1 MLFNSFEYII
11 FLLAVFV
18 LFVATNRKQTLLIRN
33 FILLAASWYF
43 YSCLHWWFVL
53 LLLYTT
59 TVNYLCGRWIG
70 AAQNKGRSGK
80 AGAAVSII
88 LSLAIL
94 IVFKYAYVFDSS
106 ILLPVGLS
114 FFTFQAL
121 TYTIDIYRKKI
132 SVENNPINVALFIS
146 FFPTLLSGPIERA
159 RNLLPQFRKKNDI
172 SWDNI
177 TSGAGLFVWGLFKK
191 VVIADRL
198 AQYVNLAYLNPEG
211 QSGSTLAVAAVFY
224 SFQIYCDFSGYADMA
239 IASGRILGF
248 RIMQNFNFPYYVN
261 TIKEFWRRWHIS
273 LTSWFTEYVYISMGG
288 NRVIKPRWI
297 LNISA
302 VFLLSGIWHGAGWL
316 FLIWGMLHGGGILV
330 HRWWKNRP
338 AALAGWKIPHLIAV
352 GMTFFLVNILWVFFR
367 STSLV
372 RAISILKSMFSFQT
386 PVNLSL
392 EFRWAVQ
399 NYSEIH
405 FYLLLLL
412 FSLSLASVFLLPN
425 SNEIVSKTLRHPALQ
440 TAITVICCV
449 AGILCI
455 GRGVPFLYFNF

>member
-11 FLLAVFV
+11 FLIAVFV

-43 YSCLHWWFVL
+43 YSCLHWWFVM

-59 TVNYLCGRWIG
+59 TVNYLCGRWID
-70 AAQNKGRSGK
+70 ADQNKGRNGK
-80 AGAAVSII
+80 AGTAVSII
-88 LSLAIL
+88 LSLTIL
-94 IVFKYAYVFDSS
+94 IVFKYAYVFNSS

-132 SVENNPINVALFIS
+132 PVEYNPINVALFIS

-159 RNLLPQFRKKNDI
+159 RNLLPQLRQKSTI
-172 SWDNI
+172 SWESI

-198 AQYVNLAYLNPEG
+198 AQYVNLAYLTPEG

-248 RIMQNFNFPYYVN
+248 SIMQNFNFPYCVN

-297 LNISA
+297 LNIST
-302 VFLLSGIWHGAGWL
+302 VFLLSGIWHGATWSFVLWGAL
-316 FLIWGMLHGGGILV
+316 HAAYYFLEYYLGPKKPNFLYHLIIFILITIAWIFFRIEDIGSAWTVVSKIFTDFISPVSGGGSAFSTI
-330 HRWWKNRP
+330 
-338 AALAGWKIPHLIAV
+338 IT
-352 GMTFFLVNILWVFFR
+352 TF
-367 STSLV
+367 
-372 RAISILKSMFSFQT
+372 
-386 PVNLSL
+386 
-392 EFRWAVQ
+392 
-399 NYSEIH
+399 
-405 FYLLLLL
+405 LLLL
-412 FSLSLASVFLLPN
+412 FLFREYLMYKNILPQ
-425 SNEIVSKTLRHPALQ
+425 KHPVEYIIL
-440 TAITVICCV
+440 
-449 AGILCI
+449 ILCI
-455 GRGVPFLYFNF
+455 CLFGVSSEQFVYFQF

>member
-11 FLLAVFV
+11 FLIAVFV
-18 LFVATNRKQTLLIRN
+18 LFVITNRKQTLMIRN
-33 FILLAASWYF
+33 LILLAASLYF

-70 AAQNKGRSGK
+70 ADREKGKSGK

-94 IVFKYAYVFDSS
+94 VMFKYAYVFDSS

-121 TYTIDIYRKKI
+121 TYTIDIYRRKI
-132 SVENNPINVALFIS
+132 PVENNPINVALFIS

-159 RNLLPQFRKKNDI
+159 RNLLPQLRQKSTI
-172 SWDNI
+172 SWEHI

-198 AQYVNLAYLNPEG
+198 AQYVDLAYLNPEG
-211 QSGSTLAVAAVFY
+211 QSGSTLALAAVFY

-248 RIMQNFNFPYYVN
+248 RIMQNFNFPYCVN
-261 TIKEFWRRWHIS
+261 TVKEFWRRWHIS

-288 NRVIKPRWI
+288 NRVSKPRWI
-297 LNISA
+297 LNIA
-302 VFLLSGIWHGAGWL
+302 TVFLLSGIWHGATWSFVLWGAL
-316 FLIWGMLHGGGILV
+316 HAVYYFSEYYLGPKKPNFIYHILIFILITIAWIFFRIEDIGSAWTVVSKIFTDFISPVSGGGSAFSTI
-330 HRWWKNRP
+330 
-338 AALAGWKIPHLIAV
+338 IT
-352 GMTFFLVNILWVFFR
+352 TF
-367 STSLV
+367 
-372 RAISILKSMFSFQT
+372 
-386 PVNLSL
+386 
-392 EFRWAVQ
+392 
-399 NYSEIH
+399 
-405 FYLLLLL
+405 LLLL
-412 FSLSLASVFLLPN
+412 FLIREYLMFKDILPQ
-425 SNEIVSKTLRHPALQ
+425 KHPIEYIIL
-440 TAITVICCV
+440 
-449 AGILCI
+449 ILCI
-455 GRGVPFLYFNF
+455 CLFGVSSEQFVYFQF